1 MKKLT
6 LIYNSN
12 SGILQG
18 AIDSIH
24 KTFSPKTYN
33 CNLCAL
39 THGFFKE
46 KKEWSNFLKK
56 HDLEIEILHKNETKN
71 KDLPQIK
78 LNDEVILSS
87 KEINK
92 INSLKD
98 LILKLDVILKRQ
110 H

>member
-18 AIDSIH
+18 ALDSIH

-46 KKEWSNFLKK
+46 KKEWSEFLKK

-78 LNDEVILSS
+78 LNDEVILTS
-87 KEINK
+87 KEINELETL
-92 INSLKD
+92 SQ
-98 LILKLDVILKRQ
+98 LIKKLNATARI
-110 H
+110 